1 MAIRYI
7 PYYPNTLEGQA
18 LLDNF
23 VRTRRML
30 RYRDND
36 RIVERITRGLPL
48 YEMEQQE
55 MVGSNPKGN
64 LMIQG
69 ECLSTCAYL
78 KDKGVEIDLVY
89 IDPPFASGAD
99 YAKKVYVRRNP
110 LVQKAI
116 ELGSQTHKVSE
127 DKTSM
132 VAEDE
137 APYNVEST
145 KSSNNIELDNSNAIA
160 FEEKMYGDIWD
171 KEKYL
176 NWMYENLMAIK
187 SVMSERASIYV
198 HLDYHIGHYVKI
210 LMDEIFGEE
219 NFRNEI
225 VWKRTGAHNDAGKY
239 GIVHDTIFWYSK
251 NQEYFFHE
259 IFIDLTEEHKST
271 RFKNIEEG
279 TGRKFYPGPITAPG
293 SGPSRI
299 FRGKELL
306 PPAGRHWSYS
316 QENIDELERQ
326 NRIYYSSTG
335 TPYLKEYED
344 EYVEQ
349 GRRVQSIWDDILPS
363 KTGNE
368 LVDYATQKP
377 EALLERIIKASS
389 DEGMLVAD
397 FFGGSGVTATVAHK
411 LGRRFIHNDVN
422 INSIQTARDRL
433 VSAEAEFEMLR
444 VKDGVSLFRNP
455 VQTMDKLRTLIP
467 GLNTAT
473 TLDKRYWEGSITDS
487 QKGMMPVYIPNLI
500 DSTKRVL
507 DKVEMN
513 MLIREALPDLPDDVK
528 QVVVYYIDVEDLD
541 DLEQFAKEQN
551 RETLIE
557 FDFRDLKQ
565 ILDEVVMEDEATWKL
580 DKVSDGLFQKWQLSV
595 LTFCSD
601 RVRKKIEEYNLKGE
615 LQKAKKIASGK
626 TAKFTPIKISDEGLE
641 CIEWLSL
648 DCENADKDAPWHS
661 TVEVKIDKTGYVIL
675 NGKKTS
681 DLWNG
686 TISTED
692 NTKKPLRLK
701 IRNICGDETVFV
713 L

>member
-1 MAIRYI
+1 MAVKYI
-7 PYYPNTLEGQA
+7 PFFPEPIEGQA
-18 LLDNF
+18 LLNNF
-23 VRTRRML
+23 NRTL
-30 RYRDND
+30 RYRGVEDLSGRLRRGMPYYEVETTEKVGDADTDN
-36 RIVERITRGLPL
+36 
-48 YEMEQQE
+48 
-55 MVGSNPKGN
+55 
-64 LMIQG
+64 MIIRG
-69 ECLSTCAYL
+69 ECLSACAYL
-78 KDKGVEIDLVY
+78 KEQGIKVDLVY

-110 LVQKAI
+110 K
-116 ELGSQTHKVSE
+116 
-127 DKTSM
+127 
-132 VAEDE
+132 VAEAISLAE
-137 APYNVEST
+137 T
-145 KSSNNIELDNSNAIA
+145 ELDIEELKA
-160 FEEKMYGDIWD
+160 FEETMYGDVWD

-176 NWMYENLMAIK
+176 NWMYENLVAIK
-187 SVMSERASIYV
+187 SVMSDTASIYV

-210 LMDEIFGEE
+210 LMDEIFGED

-389 DEGMLVAD
+389 NEGMLVAD
-397 FFGGSGVTATVAHK
+397 FFGGSGVTAAVANR
-411 LGRRFIHNDVN
+411 LGRRFIHNDIG

-433 VSAEAEFEMLR
+433 VTAGASFEVKE
-444 VKDGVSLFRNP
+444 VKDGVQLYRNP
-455 VQTMDKLRTLIP
+455 QQTMDNICRLIP
-467 GLNTAT
+467 GMKN
-473 TLDKRYWEGSITDS
+473 DDSVDEFWEGYISDS
-487 QKGMMPVYIPNLI
+487 KLGKVPVYVPNLM
-500 DSTKRVL
+500 DSSSKLL
-507 DKVEMN
+507 DEVMMNRILHEAIPELPSDIKKV
-513 MLIREALPDLPDDVK
+513 I
-528 QVVVYYIDVEDLD
+528 VYYVDITSEEEIYKFINEDKSVPKDFVEL
-541 DLEQFAKEQN
+541 
-551 RETLIE
+551 
-557 FDFRDLKQ
+557 RDLKVV
-565 ILDEVVMEDEATWKL
+565 LDDVVAEDYAEYKVEHATEELCGMKIEKEGF
-580 DKVSDGLFQKWQLSV
+580 DIEITKFV
-595 LTFCSD
+595 SD
-601 RVRKKIEEYNLKGE
+601 RV
-615 LQKAKKIASGK
+615 LQKINDFNAKNMGADKKGK
-626 TAKFTPIKISDEGLE
+626 FNPIKISDEGLE
-641 CIEWLSL
+641 TIEYISV
-648 DCENADKDAPWHS
+648 DCTSAEGEWHS
-661 TVEVKIDKTGYVIL
+661 DSEVKIDRLGYVIL
-675 NGKKTS
+675 NGQKTKNFW
-681 DLWNG
+681 DAK
-686 TISTED
+686 IYAP
-692 NTKKPLRLK
+692 KQPLRLK
-701 IRNICGDETVFV
+701 IRNICGDETIFV